1 MDPIRVSV
9 AIPALNEE
17 HYLPALLR
25 SLCAQRGVVL
35 DVIVA
40 EGHSDDR
47 TVEAVERVAAAN
59 TNPDVTIRVFTV
71 DQRNVSYQRN
81 YAVARARFD
90 QLLFLDADVR
100 LLRPDWLRMVVGK
113 HRRRGAAISTCRFRP
128 TERSAIGRLYY
139 DIVFVFHQVMRW
151 ITPYA
156 IGAMLLTDR
165 AAFDRVGGFNTGL
178 VVNEDANFVKRV
190 ARSGCFEVLPD
201 VCGISARR
209 FLRGG
214 FFKTGLMYVRIFLH
228 RTLYGECRGD
238 LGYWD
243 QQTYDGPAQ

>member
-1 MDPIRVSV
+1 MNPIRVSV

-40 EGHSDDR
+40 EGHSDDQ
-47 TVEAVERVAAAN
+47 TVEAVKRIAATNA
-59 TNPDVTIRVFTV
+59 NPDVAIRVFTV
-71 DQRNVSYQRN
+71 DQRNVSFQRN
-81 YAVARARFD
+81 YAVARTRFE

-100 LLRPDWLRMVVGK
+100 LLHPDWLRKVVQK
-113 HRRRGAAISTCRFRP
+113 HRQRGAAISTCRFRP
-128 TERSAIGRLYY
+128 TERSAIAQVYY
-139 DIVFVFHQVMRW
+139 AIVFVFHQVMRFV
-151 ITPYA
+151 TPYA

-165 AAFDRVGGFNTGL
+165 TAFEGVGGFNTGL

-190 ARSGCFEVLPD
+190 ARFGRFEVLPD

-214 FFKTGLMYVRIFLH
+214 FFKTGLMYLRIFLH
-228 RTLYGECRGD
+228 RTLHGECRGD

-243 QQTYDGPAQ
+243 QQTYDAPTQ